1 MLVQLSRRMSQVGAC
16 KACCVSRPQPPLQPP
31 GPELPSSKARQDKIG
46 FRGDH
51 HDGTVCFEFIDARLL
66 VQIVAKEQGA
76 SLSSFS
82 ILRRASIDQFAA
94 GTRPSYRTC
103 WPSGCRGAPG
113 GWSCIHDAVLCM
125 CTTTEFL

>member
-1 MLVQLSRRMSQVGAC
+1 MLVQASQVGAC
-16 KACCVSRPQPPLQPP
+16 KACCVSVWSVQCD
-31 GPELPSSKARQDKIG
+31 PSHHSRTRAPKHKARQDKIG

-51 HDGTVCFEFIDARLL
+51 HDGTVSFEFIDARLL
-66 VQIVAKEQGA
+66 VQIVVKEQGA